1 MSTSHWL
8 QREMSLISLM
18 IRSINSL
25 RVLISNMYSNLLIY
39 NDQGYGYGWWA
50 NGTGTFLS
58 KIAPLK
64 IKCLDL
70 TMTLLR
76 VIKKRR
82 KKKEENK

>member
-8 QREMSLISLM
+8 QQETSLISLK

-25 RVLISNMYSNLLIY
+25 RVLISNMYPNLPIY

-50 NGTGTFLS
+50 DETGNILS

-70 TMTLLR
+70 TMTLSR